1 MEAIRYERDGD
12 GVVTLT
18 IDQPGK
24 PVNTMDATYADTMS
38 AALDRLE
45 AELDGVTGVV
55 VASGKETFFAGGDLP
70 MLAAVT
76 PDRAAEFTTE
86 VTRMKE
92 QLRRLE
98 RLGRPVAAAIAG
110 TALGGG
116 LELALACHHR
126 LCVDDDSI
134 RVGFPEVTLGLL
146 PGGGGVT
153 RLVRML
159 GVEAALPVL
168 SEGRQLP
175 PRAARDTGLVDTLVA
190 DPDEL
195 AAEARAWV
203 LAHPD
208 AAQPWDTKGYKL
220 PGGSPSSPSKYSVL
234 AAAPAV
240 LHARTHGNYPAPGA
254 ILAAAV
260 EGALVDVDTALTIE
274 TRYLTQLATGQV
286 AKNMIGTLWFQ
297 LNEIKAGRSRP
308 GGHAARPVTRLGV
321 LGAGMM
327 GSGIAQVSAL
337 AGIDVALLD
346 VDRAHAERGREKI
359 ASRLHERVD
368 KGRMGELEQATTL
381 ARITPTG
388 DDTDLSGCDLVIE
401 AVDEDRGLKNRVTAA
416 AEAHATE
423 DAVIASNTSTLPITG
438 LADAVPDPKR
448 FVGLHFFSPVHRM
461 PLIEVIRGEQT
472 SDETL
477 ARAFDYVRQVGKT
490 PVVVRDGRGFF
501 TSRVFAAYALEGIA
515 MLAEGIHPA
524 LIENVA
530 RRFGQPVGPLAV
542 SDEVTHTLMW
552 HIREQT
558 IADLRDAGQPVEG
571 NRLVDHPAFAV
582 LDTFVHELKRP
593 GKPAGAGFYEYPEHG
608 SKHLWPDLLTRY
620 HRTDNETREDEITD
634 RLAFAQVI
642 DAVRCLE
649 EGVVT
654 SVADANVGSIL
665 GIGFPAWTGGALQFV
680 NGYGVPAFVER
691 ADQLASRH
699 GARFEAPELLRAK
712 AASTERF

>member
-18 IDQPGK
+18 IDQPGR
-24 PVNTMDATYADTMS
+24 PVNTMDAAYADAMG
-38 AALDRLE
+38 AVVDRLE
-45 AELDGVTGVV
+45 AERDAIAGVV
-55 VASGKETFFAGGDLP
+55 VASGKDTFFAGGDLD
-70 MLAAVT
+70 MLASVT
-76 PDRAAEFTTE
+76 PDRAEELTTE
-86 VTRMKE
+86 VTRMKD

-98 RLGRPVAAAIAG
+98 RLGRPVAAAIGGA
-110 TALGGG
+110 ALGGG

-126 LCVDDDSI
+126 LCVDDDAI
-134 RVGFPEVTLGLL
+134 RIGFPEVTLGLL

-168 SEGRQLP
+168 NEGRQLP
-175 PRAARDTGLVDTLVA
+175 PQAASDTGLVDTLVA
-190 DPDEL
+190 DPDDL
-195 AAEARAWV
+195 IAQARAWV

-208 AAQPWDTKGYKL
+208 AVQPWDADGYRL
-220 PGGSPSSPSKYSVL
+220 PGGSPASPSKYAVL

-240 LHARTHGNYPAPGA
+240 LHARTRGNYPAPEA

-260 EGALVDVDTALTIE
+260 EGALVDVDTALAIE
-274 TRYLTQLATGQV
+274 TRYFTQVATSQV

-308 GGHAARPVTRLGV
+308 AGHDTRPVKRLGV

-327 GSGIAQVSAL
+327 GAGIAQVSAL
-337 AGIDVALLD
+337 AGIDVVLKD
-346 VDRAHAERGREKI
+346 VDRAHAEQGRERI
-359 ASRLHERVD
+359 AALLHERVD
-368 KGRMGELEQATTL
+368 KGRMTELEQATAL
-381 ARITPTG
+381 ARVTATG
-388 DDTDLSGCDLVIE
+388 DDADLTGCDLVIE
-401 AVDEDRGLKNRVTAA
+401 AVNEDRALKNQVSAA
-416 AEAHATE
+416 AESQAAP

-477 ARAFDYVRQVGKT
+477 ARAFDYVLQVGKT
-490 PVVVRDGRGFF
+490 PIVVRDGRGFF

-515 MLAEGIHPA
+515 MLGEGVQPA

-558 IADLRDAGQPVEG
+558 VADLRDAGQPVEG
-571 NRLVDHPAFAV
+571 NRLVDHPAFAL
-582 LDTFVHELKRP
+582 LDTFVH
-593 GKPAGAGFYEYPEHG
+593 
-608 SKHLWPDLLTRY
+608 
-620 HRTDNETREDEITD
+620 
-634 RLAFAQVI
+634 
-642 DAVRCLE
+642 
-649 EGVVT
+649 
-654 SVADANVGSIL
+654 
-665 GIGFPAWTGGALQFV
+665 
-680 NGYGVPAFVER
+680 
-691 ADQLASRH
+691 
-699 GARFEAPELLRAK
+699 
-712 AASTERF
+712 